1 VTSAIVA
8 ADRGMRGLGSGAML
22 AAMNIDRRPVSAV
35 LVAAPAIAFFG
46 MWWWRDRSHNR
57 WVREAVARRKRH
69 AQRWS

>member
-1 VTSAIVA
+1 MDM
-8 ADRGMRGLGSGAML
+8 DRWH
-22 AAMNIDRRPVSAV
+22 VSAL

-46 MWWWRDRSHNR
+46 MWWWRARRQDR

>member
-1 VTSAIVA
+1 
-8 ADRGMRGLGSGAML
+8 ML

-46 MWWWRDRSHNR
+46 MWWWRDRIQNR

>member
-1 VTSAIVA
+1 
-8 ADRGMRGLGSGAML
+8 
-22 AAMNIDRRPVSAV
+22 MNIDRWHVSSV

-46 MWWWRDRSHNR
+46 MWWWRDHGQNR